1 MPVNQHLFHK
11 KLGDE
16 IKNRIYA
23 LAVFSI
29 SAMCFDVAA
38 QSYPT
43 KPIRMIVPFAAAQQY
58 RLGCPACCKRIKQV
72 LHSYHCGKS
81 PRRQWNHWNRLTRQS
96 GSRRLYRSCSEPVA
110 THGVNSA
117 TVSKLPYD
125 PVKDFEPISLA
136 GGLAYVLMA
145 NNNLP
150 ASSVGEL
157 VSLARANPGKYSLAV
172 SASTIQLIAELFKA
186 SAKIDIVLVPYK
198 SQSSAYIDLANGD
211 AALMIYTISASVPT
225 SGPGERR
232 PLPSPLRSDRHL
244 CRRPQ
249 ASQNPGIRMWKRFR
263 GWDFSPRLI
272 LRKKS

>member
-1 MPVNQHLFHK
+1 M
-11 KLGDE
+11 
-16 IKNRIYA
+16 KNRIYA

-43 KPIRMIVPFAAAQQY
+43 KPIRMIVPFAAASSTDLVA
-58 RLGCPACCKRIKQV
+58 RLVANE
-72 LHSYHCGKS
+72 LSKS
-81 PRRQWNHWNRLTRQS
+81 FTPIIVENRPGANGIIGADLLAKAVSDGYTIMLGTS
-96 GSRRLYRSCSEPVA
+96 G

-172 SASTIQLIAELFKA
+172 SASTMRCVRLNTLIDSRYPLA
-186 SAKIDIVLVPYK
+186 VLARW
-198 SQSSAYIDLANGD
+198 SGSSRVGVVA
-211 AALMIYTISASVPT
+211 
-225 SGPGERR
+225 
-232 PLPSPLRSDRHL
+232 
-244 CRRPQ
+244 
-249 ASQNPGIRMWKRFR
+249 
-263 GWDFSPRLI
+263 
-272 LRKKS
+272 